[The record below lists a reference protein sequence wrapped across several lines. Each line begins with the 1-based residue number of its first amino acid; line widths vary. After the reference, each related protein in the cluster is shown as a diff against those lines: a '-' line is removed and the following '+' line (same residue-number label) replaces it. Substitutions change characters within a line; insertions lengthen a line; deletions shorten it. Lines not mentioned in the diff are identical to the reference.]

1 MKSSRAADKINSLQI
16 LDILGS
22 REGKERVAEDFC
34 TWIEVQVMTDLIAA
48 LPQDKQN
55 QVIDRFMTLP
65 AHKKE
70 SVFFP
75 YYTVEHMRKTLLH
88 ATKKAIAQ
96 QIVEPKNPQLT
107 PSQRERILALL
118 EQLT

>member
-1 MKSSRAADKINSLQI
+1 MNNARHILMQI
-16 LDILGS
+16 LAIIGS
-22 REGKERVAEDFC
+22 RDGAERYVDDFC
-34 TWIEVQVMTDLIAA
+34 SWIEVQVMTDLIAA

-75 YYTVEHMRKTLLH
+75 YYTAEHLRKTLLQV
-88 ATKKAIAQ
+88 TKQAIAQ
-96 QIVEPKNPQLT
+96 QIVAPKNPQLT

-118 EQLT
+118 QQLTC